1 MGANHLFLDANPAAL
16 AEFELHLQSSLQP
29 VKPDPEFVYTLKR
42 KLVSPDTVV
51 LERESKA
58 FSLLLIAFG
67 LLSGVLLLM
76 VGRRLYTWFIK

>member
-1 MGANHLFLDANPAAL
+1 MGAHRLFVDANPMAL
-16 AEFELHLQSSLQP
+16 ADFELQLQSSLQP
-29 VKPDPEFVYTLKR
+29 VNPDPDFVYTLKR
-42 KLVSPDTVV
+42 RLISPETVV

-76 VGRRLYTWFIK
+76 VGRRLYTWFLK